1 MKKNLVLL
9 LSLMLV
15 MALAVSGCGKKG
27 GKIAFVVDTGDDNTV
42 TIRADNAVKDSGA
55 TAYIEVKEGEVLF
68 LEKTLFDEGE
78 IRIDFF
84 TPGENENPVFTYNVN
99 DSGQAELDFGEGKY
113 DLAVTVVKDV
123 SGLVKLSSRVPEFD
137 D

>member
-1 MKKNLVLL
+1 
-9 LSLMLV
+9 MLV

-27 GKIAFVVDTGDDNTV
+27 GKKAFVVDTGDDNTV
-42 TIRADNAVKDSGA
+42 TIKAENAVNGSEA
-55 TAYIEVKEGEVLF
+55 TAYIEVREGEVLF
-68 LEKTLFDEGE
+68 VEKTLFDEGE

-84 TPGENENPVFTYNVN
+84 TPGENENPVFTYDVN

-113 DLAVTVVKDV
+113 DLVVTVVKEV
-123 SGLVKLSSRVPEFD
+123 SGVVKLSSRAPEFD

>member
-1 MKKNLVLL
+1 MRKYMVLL
-9 LSLMLV
+9 LSFVLV
-15 MALAVSGCGKKG
+15 MALAVSGCGNKGEKKVFG
-27 GKIAFVVDTGDDNTV
+27 VDTGDDNTV
-42 TIRADNAVKDSGA
+42 SIKAENAVKDSEG
-55 TAYIEVKEGEVLF
+55 TAGIEVREGEVLF
-68 LEKTLFDEGE
+68 VEKTLFDDGE

-113 DLAVTVVKDV
+113 DLVVTVVKEV
-123 SGLVKLSSRVPEFD
+123 SGVVKLSSRVPEFD